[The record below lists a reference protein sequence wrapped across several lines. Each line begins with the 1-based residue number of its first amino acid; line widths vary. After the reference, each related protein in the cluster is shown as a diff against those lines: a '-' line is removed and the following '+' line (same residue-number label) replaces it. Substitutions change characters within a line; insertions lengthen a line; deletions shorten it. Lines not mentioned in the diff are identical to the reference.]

1 MPDIIRGALGVIDQ
15 GVCAFGNFITVI
27 LLSRALVP
35 EQFGKYALIFNAVMI
50 FSSIQNAL
58 VTGPMRVLGAPRA
71 SDAGYVRSQL
81 RTQAAVLLVEIP
93 MLAVVL
99 VWFVGDRAALL
110 GALAA
115 MAALQL
121 HEFVRSVNV
130 TRLALPQLLKLDAL
144 THLVR
149 IGCLAMLF
157 AADVLTVWNALAVI
171 CVSSL
176 VALPYLTVRGKFAP
190 VSGTF
195 GSNWQLGR
203 WLLADAIAFT
213 LSTRVYLY
221 LVALW
226 LGTAEVAALSA
237 SQTLVSV
244 ANLVVGGLIVVAIPA
259 ARLKLAQAGYHA
271 WRSWWVG
278 TAGLIAALGAVLFG
292 AVGLLAADLMRLFY
306 PAYYVSFA
314 PLVAIL
320 ALGAWI
326 DAVNTVVVSALWTA
340 EKPQVNVVGKVLSAV
355 FMVIWAYPGIHAF
368 GIAGAAMGLV
378 VTPAIWLVVNL
389 VYLFAGGL
397 GEQRMNVALG
407 RTNEAVS

>member
-1 MPDIIRGALGVIDQ
+1 MPDIIRGAFAVVDQ
-15 GVCAFGNFITVI
+15 GVCALGNFVTVI

-50 FSSIQNAL
+50 FSSVQNAL
-58 VTGPMRVLGAPRA
+58 VTGPMRVLGAPRVG
-71 SDAGYVRSQL
+71 DAEYVHSQL
-81 RTQAAVLLVEIP
+81 RVQAAVLLIEIP
-93 MLAVVL
+93 VLAIAL
-99 VWFVGDRAALL
+99 VWFVNDAAALL

-130 TRLALPQLLKLDAL
+130 TRLALPKLLKLDAL
-144 THLVR
+144 THLLRV
-149 IGCLAMLF
+149 GCLAILF
-157 AADVLTVWNALAVI
+157 GAGALTVWNALLVI
-171 CVSSL
+171 CASSL
-176 VALPYLTVRGKFAP
+176 VALPYLKVRGAFAP
-190 VSGTF
+190 VSETF
-195 GSNWQLGR
+195 VSNWRLGR

-221 LVALW
+221 LIAFW
-226 LGTAEVAALSA
+226 LGTAEVAALTA

-259 ARLKLAQAGYHA
+259 ARLKLARAGYHA
-271 WRSWWVG
+271 WRSWWIG
-278 TAGLIAALGAVLFG
+278 TAGLITALGAVLFS
-292 AVGLLAADLMRLFY
+292 AVALLAADLMRLFY

-340 EKPQVNVVGKVLSAV
+340 EKPQINVVGKVLSAL
-355 FMVIWAYPGIHAF
+355 FMAIWAYPGIHAF
-368 GIAGAAMGLV
+368 GITGAAIGLV
-378 VTPAIWLVVNL
+378 VTPAIWLLVNL

-397 GEQRMNVALG
+397 GERRMNVSPG